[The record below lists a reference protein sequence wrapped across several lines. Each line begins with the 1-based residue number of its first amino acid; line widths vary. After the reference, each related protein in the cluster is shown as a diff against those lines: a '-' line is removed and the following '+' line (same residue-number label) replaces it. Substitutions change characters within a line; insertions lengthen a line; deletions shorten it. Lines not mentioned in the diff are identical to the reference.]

1 MFGTIRKH
9 QTWLWVLIIIVV
21 SISMVVFFSSDVSF
35 TGNQTPT
42 GDYGSIN
49 GRPISHTEYVNAYRE
64 AQLSEFIQSGK
75 WPGSDETASRRL
87 ENQTLYRLLLIHRA
101 KEMDIRPSDKA
112 VAVIVHEQLRDAPY
126 DRFQREYLEPNGLKI
141 TDYERMV
148 RNDATIRQLLAAA
161 SINARLVTPA
171 EAETLWKKDNQELSG
186 QLAVF
191 WASNYMDQV
200 TLTNGAVGAF
210 YTNRMS
216 LYRVPERLVV
226 SYVEF
231 PATNFMTA
239 ADEARAKSTNLNEIV
254 SEYYFRG
261 PGGTNRWTD
270 TNGVALTE
278 AAAKEK
284 IREMFRHNEA
294 MLAARRAATEFG
306 TGLFNQPEPNQ
317 AANLEKL
324 ATEKG
329 LQVKVTQPFDR
340 TSGLTE
346 LAHEK
351 DENSPG
357 EDDRRPEFTDT
368 FREKAYSLTQ
378 ERPVLFSPLVGP
390 KSVYLLARKS
400 TVPSEMQ
407 PLDKI
412 KDKVTSDLKTF
423 LAADMARKAAQAFHT
438 NLTNGLTLKKPF
450 NEIASAAKVKML
462 EIPPFAPSTRSLT
475 NFDARINL
483 QYLQNVVSKLEP
495 GQASLP
501 QPAQPPSE
509 GMWVFYFKDQL
520 PIDTTKMNSELPEFI
535 AQIRFYRQNEAFNQW
550 LQRQAELVKFVMPKR
565 ETRSGGPSAG
575 VN

>member
-9 QTWLWVLIIIVV
+9 QTWLWVLIIAVV
-21 SISMVVFFSSDVSF
+21 SVSMVVFFSSDVSF
-35 TGNQTPT
+35 TGGGAPV

-64 AQLSEFIQSGK
+64 AQLSEFIQTGK
-75 WPGSDETASRRL
+75 WPGSDEATSRRL

-112 VAVIVHEQLRDAPY
+112 VAILVQEQLRDAPY
-126 DRFQREYLEPNGLKI
+126 DRFASEYLEPNGLKI

-171 EAETLWKKDNQELSG
+171 EAETLWKKDNQEMAG

-210 YTNRMS
+210 YTNRMGF
-216 LYRVPERLVV
+216 YRLPERLIV

-231 PATNFMTA
+231 PATNFLAA
-239 ADEARAKSTNLNEIV
+239 ADEAMAKSTNLNEIV
-254 SEYYFRG
+254 SDYYFRG

-284 IREMFRHNEA
+284 IREMFRQNEA
-294 MLAARRAATEFG
+294 LMAARRAATEFG
-306 TGLFNQPEPNQ
+306 TELFNQADPNQ

-324 ATEKG
+324 AAAKG
-329 LQVKVTQPFDR
+329 LQPKATQPFDH
-340 TSGLTE
+340 TSGLAE
-346 LAHEK
+346 LSHEK
-351 DENSPG
+351 DDYPVQ
-357 EDDRRPEFTDT
+357 DDRRPEFKDA
-368 FREKAYSLTQ
+368 FREKAYTLSQ
-378 ERPVLFSPLVGP
+378 ERPILFSPLVGR
-390 KSVYLLARKS
+390 KSVYVIARKS
-400 TVPSEMQ
+400 TVPSELQ
-407 PLDKI
+407 ALDKI

-423 LAADMARKAAQAFHT
+423 LAADMARKAAQSFHT
-438 NLTNGLTLKKPF
+438 NLTNGLTAKKPF
-450 NEIASAAKVKML
+450 NELASAAKVKTL
-462 EIPPFAPSTRSLT
+462 DIPPFSPSTRQLT
-475 NFDARINL
+475 NFDARVNL
-483 QYLQNVVSKLEP
+483 QYLQNIVSKLDP
-495 GQASLP
+495 GQASSP

-509 GMWVFYFKDQL
+509 GLWVFYLKDRL
-520 PIDTTKMNSELPEFI
+520 PIDTAKMSSELPEFI
-535 AQIRFYRQNEAFNQW
+535 SQIRFYRQNEAFNQW

-565 ETRSGGPSAG
+565 ETRSVGPAAG